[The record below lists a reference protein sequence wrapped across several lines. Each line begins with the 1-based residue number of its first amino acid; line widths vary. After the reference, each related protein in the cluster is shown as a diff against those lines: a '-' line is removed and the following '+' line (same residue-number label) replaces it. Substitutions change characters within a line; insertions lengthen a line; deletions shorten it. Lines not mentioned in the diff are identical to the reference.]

1 MYIKVKFKC
10 ACGCLTEFNNETT
23 ATRIF
28 CPNCGNEL
36 PESDSEKVL
45 AILRN
50 TMELSDDYSNP
61 FSQQSLEFVTS
72 QWEGV
77 LKNPT

>member
-1 MYIKVKFKC
+1 MFMKVRFKC
-10 ACGCLTEFNNETT
+10 DCGCKSEFNSDTT

-36 PESDSEKVL
+36 PEADSEKVL
-45 AILRN
+45 SILRN
-50 TMELSDDYSNP
+50 TKDLSDDYSGL
-61 FSQQSLEFVTS
+61 FAQKTLEFVTS